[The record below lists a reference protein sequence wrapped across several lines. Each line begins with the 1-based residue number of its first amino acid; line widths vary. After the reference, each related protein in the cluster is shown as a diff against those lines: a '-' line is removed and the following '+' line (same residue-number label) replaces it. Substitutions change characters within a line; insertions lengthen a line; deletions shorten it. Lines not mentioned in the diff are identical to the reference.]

1 MNLLEVKNIKKSF
14 DDLEV
19 LKDISMSVAESEVI
33 SILGPSGSGKSTFAV
48 LFGSYSIAA
57 TLAGISSFLL
67 LKSIIL
73 YFCLFPP
80 P

>member
-33 SILGPSGSGKSTFAV
+33 SILGPSGSRKINLPA
-48 LFGSYSIAA
+48 LYDD
-57 TLAGISSFLL
+57 AGED
-67 LKSIIL
+67 
-73 YFCLFPP
+73 
-80 P
+80 